1 MRERRVILVPAPA
14 ACAVAAG
21 DKLAAMSFLSMPR
34 PLGRW
39 WLLLLLL
46 GGAGCSPVFNWR
58 EVPIGGDGVIALLP
72 CKPDRA
78 TRAMPF
84 GGVPTE
90 VEMAGCQAG
99 DATFA
104 IARTPVADAAQA
116 RERMAAWRAATREQW
131 SGATFEEAPSSL
143 PRAAA
148 APSPI
153 ALRVRQPSAAGQNE
167 QGRMLWFAHVARSGQ
182 VALYQ
187 ATVLGEPSSPEAPAT
202 FFEGIRLP

>member
-1 MRERRVILVPAPA
+1 ML
-14 ACAVAAG
+14 
-21 DKLAAMSFLSMPR
+21 R

-39 WLLLLLL
+39 GWLLL
-46 GGAGCSPVFNWR
+46 GVCACSPVFNWR

-78 TRAMPF
+78 TRAISL

-99 DATFA
+99 GATFA
-104 IARTPVADAAQA
+104 IARAAVADAGEA

-131 SGATFEEAPSSL
+131 SGATFEEEPTTL
-143 PRAAA
+143 PRAAV
-148 APSPI
+148 APGPI
-153 ALRVRQPSAAGQNE
+153 ALRVRQPAATGENAQA
-167 QGRMLWFAHVARSGQ
+167 RMLWFAHAAKNGK

-187 ATVLGEPSSPEAPAT
+187 ATVLGEPSSPEAPAA
-202 FFEGIRLP
+202 FFEGVHLP

>member
-1 MRERRVILVPAPA
+1 MILVPASRGASPA
-14 ACAVAAG
+14 SN
-21 DKLAAMSFLSMPR
+21 DKLQAMPFSMPCQIR
-34 PLGRW
+34 RLS
-39 WLLLLLL
+39 LLLLC
-46 GGAGCSPVFNWR
+46 AGCSPVFNWR

-84 GGVPTE
+84 GGVPTD

-99 DATFA
+99 GATFA
-104 IARTPVADAAQA
+104 IARTAVADAGEA

-131 SGATFEEAPSSL
+131 SGATIEEASSTL

-148 APSPI
+148 APGPI
-153 ALRVRQPSAAGQNE
+153 ALRVRQPVATGQNG
-167 QGRMLWFAHVARSGQ
+167 QGRMLWFAHVAKNGQ

-202 FFEGIRLP
+202 FFEGIHLP